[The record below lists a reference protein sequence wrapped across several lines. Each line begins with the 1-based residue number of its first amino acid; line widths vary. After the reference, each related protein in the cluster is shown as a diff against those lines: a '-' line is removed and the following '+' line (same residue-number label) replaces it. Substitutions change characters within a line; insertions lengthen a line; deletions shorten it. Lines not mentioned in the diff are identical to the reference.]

1 MTYIVIG
8 DEPHT
13 GRMREQQRFDT
24 WAEAHAFS
32 RICLRWCTTVT
43 IEEHTA

>member
-1 MTYIVIG
+1 MTYIVMG

-13 GRMREQQRFDT
+13 GRMREQARFDT
-24 WAEAHAFS
+24 WLEAYTYK
-32 RICLRWCTTVT
+32 RICQHWCVTVT